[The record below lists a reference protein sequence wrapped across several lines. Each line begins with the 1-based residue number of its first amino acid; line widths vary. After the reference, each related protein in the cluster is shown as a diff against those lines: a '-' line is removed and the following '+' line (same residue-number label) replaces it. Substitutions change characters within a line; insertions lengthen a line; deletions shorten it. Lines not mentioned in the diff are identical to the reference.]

1 MTSSVDSSQDSSAC
15 ANATSRSFVAHTRD
29 RRCSTSQEMPPRSPP
44 SQTRS
49 KVADVDPID
58 CITGSDALRS
68 LFRAPSQRALDK
80 EIDHIDDVA
89 ADVIAASPLFIL
101 ATSDGDRVDISP
113 RGGEPGFVKVLDQS
127 HLAFGDLSG
136 NNRIDSY
143 RNLVNHDRVAMLFLI
158 PGLEDS
164 MRVNGRASITVDEGI
179 RRQCRSGDRVPHLA
193 VVIDV
198 DTCFMHCGKALRRSA
213 VWHPTTWPAEDARPS
228 GADML
233 KAHTGDAASTND
245 IAAGLEEA
253 YQRTLWEPGGAG

>member
-1 MTSSVDSSQDSSAC
+1 MTSFVASSLTYSVC
-15 ANATSRSFVAHTRD
+15 ANATLRSFVAHTRD

-113 RGGEPGFVKVLDQS
+113 RGGEPGFVKVLDHS